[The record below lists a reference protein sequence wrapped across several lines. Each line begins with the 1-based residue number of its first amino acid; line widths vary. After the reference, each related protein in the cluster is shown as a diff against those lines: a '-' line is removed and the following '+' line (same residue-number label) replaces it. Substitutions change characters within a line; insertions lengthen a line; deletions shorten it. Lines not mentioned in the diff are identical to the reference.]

1 MCLVQKLPAGHSSRG
16 QKSFSTDELVVARVL
31 TPSFRKKHS
40 EIPWKKIVGMRNI
53 IVHDYFQ
60 IDQKIV

>member
-1 MCLVQKLPAGHSSRG
+1 RA
-16 QKSFSTDELVVARVL
+16 L

-60 IDQKIV
+60 IDQKLVWSVIVTELPKL

>member
-1 MCLVQKLPAGHSSRG
+1 
-16 QKSFSTDELVVARVL
+16 
-31 TPSFRKKHS
+31 
-40 EIPWKKIVGMRNI
+40 WKKIVGMRNI